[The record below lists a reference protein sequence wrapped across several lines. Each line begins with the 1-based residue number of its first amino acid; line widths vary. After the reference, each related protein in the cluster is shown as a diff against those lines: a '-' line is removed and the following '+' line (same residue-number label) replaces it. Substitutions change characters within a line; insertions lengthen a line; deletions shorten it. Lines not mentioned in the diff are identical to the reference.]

1 MSGLMSGATSGAKP
15 GVPTSVT
22 ALLAAAVMLAPA
34 VARADRDVY
43 DPPDSERS
51 FARPAGQVV
60 VHYTTVG
67 VDAALAGDLDG
78 SGVPDFVEEVADVA
92 DDVLTRLGADHGF
105 RPPLGDRDHED
116 DGGDER
122 LDIYLANFVGGSDG
136 LFVVE
141 ECTDQAPFHCA
152 GFIGMENDF
161 AGFSYP
167 SVDLAI
173 RVLVSHEL
181 FHTVQ
186 AAYDPDQLAVWHEGT
201 ATWIEELLYP
211 EQGDFERLVAGFMEK
226 PFRPFERSV
235 GGFGDS
241 YAYGAAMWPYF
252 LDLRYGGDI
261 VTAIWERCEDT
272 GSDPDFLDAAAAE
285 LIARG
290 TTLEAAWIEFT
301 RWNAETG
308 AYAAP
313 GRYPDAGRLAAA
325 LREVPLAAPGTATVG
340 LEGMSARYLPVTGV
354 PAAARIVVDSPE
366 PVAVAVRAAG
376 ATVDGGDAVASHH
389 EIVVRGAGALE
400 LVVTGTRRLSPAHDV
415 TVAISDAEPPPT
427 LPDAGVDAGAPAEG
441 DDGDGSG
448 CAAGGGGACLTVPLL
463 AAALLLRRR
472 RRARASAR
480 PISR

>member
-1 MSGLMSGATSGAKP
+1 MWCTR
-15 GVPTSVT
+15 
-22 ALLAAAVMLAPA
+22 ALLVAAVLLVPA
-34 VARADRDVY
+34 GAWADRDIF
-43 DPPDSERS
+43 DPPESELS
-51 FARPAGQVV
+51 FALPGGLVV

-67 VDAALAGDLDG
+67 VDAVLADDLDG
-78 SGVPDFVEEVADVA
+78 SGIPDFVEEVATVA

-105 RPPLGDRDHED
+105 RPPLGDGDRPDN
-116 DGGDER
+116 GGDDR
-122 LDIYLANFVGGSDG
+122 LDIYLVNFVGGSDG
-136 LFVVE
+136 LFVSE
-141 ECTDQAPFHCA
+141 ACTETAPFHCA

-186 AAYDPDQLAVWHEGT
+186 AAYDYDQLAVWHEGT
-201 ATWIEELLYP
+201 ATWAEELLYP
-211 EQGDFERLVAGFMEK
+211 EQADFERLVAGFLSK

-241 YAYGAAMWPYF
+241 YAYGAAMWPYY
-252 LDLRYGGDI
+252 LDQRHGGDI
-261 VTAIWERCEDT
+261 VAAIWERCEDT
-272 GSDPDFLDAAAAE
+272 GGDPDFLDAAEAE

-308 AYAAP
+308 TYAAP
-313 GRYPDAGRLAAA
+313 GRYPDAGRLPAA
-325 LREVPLAAPGTATVG
+325 LREPALAAPATATVG
-340 LEGMSARYLPVTGV
+340 LEGLSARYLPVTGL
-354 PAAARIVVDSPE
+354 PATARIVVDSPE

-376 ATVDGGDAVASHH
+376 ATVEGDDVVAAHH

-415 TVAISDAEPPPT
+415 TVAVSDADPPPT
-427 LPDAGVDAGAPAEG
+427 MPDAGVGADAGSPSEPG
-441 DDGDGSG
+441 DDRGDGSG
-448 CAAGGGGACLTVPLL
+448 CAAGGGGACLPLPAL
-463 AAALLLRRR
+463 AAILLRRR
-472 RRARASAR
+472 RGGV
-480 PISR
+480 P